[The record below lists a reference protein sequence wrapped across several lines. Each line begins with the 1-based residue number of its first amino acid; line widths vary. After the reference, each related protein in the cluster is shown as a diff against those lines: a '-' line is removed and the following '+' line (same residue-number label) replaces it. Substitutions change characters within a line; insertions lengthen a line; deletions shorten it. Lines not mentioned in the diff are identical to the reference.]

1 VVVNRKWLV
10 ALAAFVVTGGLTIYG
25 LRAIDHGAA
34 VVTAADDLPRANGA
48 SPRGVERQPA
58 TLAPP
63 APPAAAEEEHPTIAR
78 ERARV
83 EAEAREKILNSQE
96 WREVERAWQQW
107 LSVQEIYDKDDV
119 ARLKREFH
127 NRIAQMD
134 SRQLADFLEDM
145 REKIQ
150 VLLSPEAQK
159 ARVWLGQYLA
169 VHAVIP
175 KDQFK
180 KMVPDVAHMTSEQIT
195 ESLQAWESRRASV
208 RQTQAAFD
216 EGRKQQVANIQAAE
230 QRNAEAQERALDRA
244 VQSTNNP
251 YPVPTG
257 AGSPYSP
264 PSAPQMNYSFILW

>member
-1 VVVNRKWLV
+1 LLIP
-10 ALAAFVVTGGLTIYG
+10 LAAVAVIGGLTMYG
-25 LRAIDHGAA
+25 VRTGDLRAADGPARAGGAA
-34 VVTAADDLPRANGA
+34 PRAT
-48 SPRGVERQPA
+48 ERQPA
-58 TLAPP
+58 PLAPP
-63 APPAAAEEEHPTIAR
+63 APPEAPETHPTLVREAARAEAAAR
-78 ERARV
+78 D
-83 EAEAREKILNSQE
+83 KILNSLE
-96 WREVERAWQQW
+96 WHEVERAWQQW
-107 LSVQEIYDKDDV
+107 LSVQKIYDQGDI

-127 NRIAQMD
+127 SRIAQMD

-180 KMVPDVAHMTSEQIT
+180 KMVPDVAHMTSEQIE
-195 ESLQAWESRRASV
+195 ESLQTWEARQASV

-216 EGRKQQVANIQAAE
+216 EGRKQQVANILATE

-257 AGSPYSP
+257 PGSPYSP
-264 PSAPQMNYSFILW
+264 PPLPQMNYSFMLW